1 MQFMKKKL
9 KIECK
14 KTVQEGY
21 KENPTCP
28 RQDRP
33 KWADDFGYSQ
43 IQLWKKHECFI
54 CLRGTIPKHFKRVR
68 GFGGP

>member
-1 MQFMKKKL
+1 MKKKL

-28 RQDRP
+28 RQDGP

-43 IQLWKKHECFI
+43 IQKWKKHECFI